1 MALRFLGFFSP
12 KSSVKSMPTQAP
24 EILVRARS
32 LQREG
37 QLEPAAAAYASLLEL
52 DPDHWESLSAIA
64 AIALQRGELE
74 KAVQLYDIVIA
85 RKGDDS
91 EAHYKRANAL
101 NGLGRWDA
109 AVAGYDRSVE
119 LNPEHANA
127 FCNRGAAL
135 ERLGRWDKA
144 LASYDTAIA
153 LNPDDALAYYN
164 RGSVLKELK
173 RLDEALASYE
183 HAIALKP
190 DYAEAYINRGNLLR
204 ESGRDEAAVASY
216 DTAIELNSGYFQ
228 AFHGR
233 GLSLGRC
240 GRLAEALASHE
251 RAIALKGDYAE
262 AHIGRGNMLQKLKQH
277 EAAIESYGR
286 AIELEPFHPEAF
298 EGCAFSLFSIGQIEA
313 AIRCY
318 NRVLVLDPNRKY
330 VRGMRRHAQMHICD
344 WDDFAPDMERLAE
357 GLMSRLPVV
366 EPFPLSALVD
376 SPLLHRLAAEI
387 WVRGEF
393 PPDDAL
399 GRLPER
405 LPGDKIRVGYFSA
418 DFRAHPVSLLT
429 AELFETH
436 DRSRFEITAFAFG
449 PEANDAVRERLRRA
463 FDRFIDVRDHSDIEV
478 ASLARKL
485 GIDIAVDL
493 GGFTVHSRTKIFA
506 LRAAPVQIG
515 YIGYLGT
522 MGAPYMDYVVAD
534 ESIIPADRRQDYAE
548 KIIYLPSYQ
557 VNDSQ
562 RRISERTFTREELGL
577 PPAGFVFSCF
587 NASYK
592 MTPSTFE
599 VWMRILR
606 RVDGSIL
613 FLYADNQ
620 VARRNLASQA
630 ERHGVD
636 ASRLVFGE
644 RIPVEHYL
652 ARLRSM
658 DIFLDTLPYNGG
670 TTASDA
676 LWAGLPV
683 LTCLGQAFASRYAA
697 SLLRAIGLPELIA
710 ASPAQYE
717 EMAVS
722 LASDPAQLSLIRG
735 KLARNRLTAPLF
747 DTARFT
753 RSLEYAYTQVYE
765 RACANLPPE
774 HVFPQS
780 GRDIEAATNA
790 E

>member
-1 MALRFLGFFSP
+1 VS
-12 KSSVKSMPTQAP
+12 AP
-24 EILVRARS
+24 
-32 LQREG
+32 
-37 QLEPAAAAYASLLEL
+37 
-52 DPDHWESLSAIA
+52 
-64 AIALQRGELE
+64 
-74 KAVQLYDIVIA
+74 
-85 RKGDDS
+85 KGDDS

-109 AVAGYDRSVE
+109 AIAGYDQAVE
-119 LNPEHANA
+119 LNPGHANA

-135 ERLGRWDKA
+135 ERLGRWAEA
-144 LASYDTAIA
+144 LASYDTAVA
-153 LNPDDALAYYN
+153 LNSDDALAYYN

-173 RLDEALASYE
+173 RFDEALVSYE
-183 HAIALKP
+183 HAIARKP

-204 ESGRDEAAVASY
+204 ESGQDEAAVASY
-216 DTAIELNSGYFQ
+216 EKAIEFNSSYSQ
-228 AFHGR
+228 AFHGL
-233 GLSLGRC
+233 GLSLSRC
-240 GRLAEALASHE
+240 GRFAEALASHE
-251 RAIALKGDYAE
+251 RSIALKGDYAD
-262 AHIGRGNMLQKLKQH
+262 AHIGRGNMLQKLRRH
-277 EAAIESYGR
+277 EAAIESYGN
-286 AIELEPFHPEAF
+286 AIELQPFDPEAF
-298 EGCAFSLFSIGQIEA
+298 EGCAFCLFSIGQIED

-318 NRVLVLDPNRKY
+318 NRVLVLDSNRRY
-330 VRGMRRHAQMHICD
+330 VPGMRRHAQMHICD

-357 GLMSRLPVV
+357 GLISRLPVV
-366 EPFPLSALVD
+366 APFPLLALVD
-376 SPLLHRLAAEI
+376 APLLHRLAAEI
-387 WVRGEF
+387 WVREEC
-393 PPDDAL
+393 PPNDAI
-399 GRLPER
+399 GRLPDR

-449 PEANDAVRERLRRA
+449 PETDDAVRARLRRA
-463 FDRFIDVRDHSDIEV
+463 FDRFVDVRDHSDIDV

-493 GGFTVHSRTKIFA
+493 GGFTVHGRTKIFA

-522 MGAPYMDYVVAD
+522 MGAPYIDYVVAD

-562 RRISERTFTREELGL
+562 RRISERKFTREELGL
-577 PPAGFVFSCF
+577 PPVGFVFSCF

-592 MTPSTFE
+592 ITPCTFE

-620 VARRNLASQA
+620 VAQRNLAKHA

-636 ASRLVFGE
+636 AGRLIFGE
-644 RIPVEHYL
+644 RIPVEYYL

-658 DIFLDTLPYNGG
+658 DLFLDTLPYNGG

-683 LTCLGQAFASRYAA
+683 LTGLGQAFAGRYAA
-697 SLLRAIGLPELIA
+697 SLLRAIDLPELIA

-722 LASDPAQLSLIRG
+722 LASNPAHLTLIRR

-747 DTARFT
+747 DTAQFT
-753 RSLEYAYTQVYE
+753 RNLEYAYTQVFE
-765 RACANLPPE
+765 RVRANLPPE
-774 HVFPQS
+774 NVFPQ
-780 GRDIEAATNA
+780 A
-790 E
+790 

>member
-1 MALRFLGFFSP
+1 MALKILGFFRP
-12 KSSVKSMPTQAP
+12 KSSEKSTLAQAS
-24 EILVRARS
+24 EILMRARS

-37 QLEPAAAAYASLLEL
+37 QLEPAAAAYAALLKL

-64 AIALQRGELE
+64 SIALQRGELE
-74 KAVQLYDIVIA
+74 KAVELYDTMIA

-101 NGLGRWDA
+101 NGLGRWEA
-109 AVAGYDRSVE
+109 AIAGYDQAVE
-119 LNPEHANA
+119 LDPGHANA

-135 ERLGRWDKA
+135 ERLRRWDNS

-153 LNPDDALAYYN
+153 LNPDDALTYYN

-173 RLDEALASYE
+173 RFDEALVSYE
-183 HAIALKP
+183 QAIGLKP
-190 DYAEAYINRGNLLR
+190 DYAEAFINRGNLLR
-204 ESGRDEAAVASY
+204 ESGQDEAAVASY
-216 DTAIELNSGYFQ
+216 EKAIEFNPGYCQ

-233 GLSLGRC
+233 GLSLGRL
-240 GRLAEALASHE
+240 GRFAEALAGHE
-251 RAIALKGDYAE
+251 RAIALKGEYAE

-277 EAAIESYGR
+277 EAAIESYSR
-286 AIELEPFHPEAF
+286 AIELEPFHSEAF
-298 EGCAFSLFSIGQIEA
+298 EGCAFCLFSTGQIEA

-318 NRVLVLDPNRKY
+318 DRVLVLDPNRKY
-330 VRGMRRHAQMHICD
+330 VLGMRRHAQMHICH
-344 WDDFAPDMERLAE
+344 WDHFAQDMERLAE
-357 GLMSRLPVV
+357 GLSSRLPVV
-366 EPFPLSALVD
+366 APFPLSALVD

-387 WVRGEF
+387 WVREEC
-393 PPDDAL
+393 PPDEAL
-399 GRLPER
+399 GPLPQRLPR
-405 LPGDKIRVGYFSA
+405 DKIRVGYFSA

-449 PEANDAVRERLRRA
+449 PEANDAVRARLQRA
-463 FDRFIDVRDHSDIEV
+463 FDHFVDVRDRSDIEV

-493 GGFTVHSRTKIFA
+493 SGFTVHGRTKIFA

-577 PPAGFVFSCF
+577 PRAGFVFSCF
-587 NASYK
+587 NANYK
-592 MTPSTFE
+592 ITPSTFE

-606 RVDGSIL
+606 RAGDSVL

-620 VARRNLASQA
+620 VARRNLAKQA

-636 ASRLVFGE
+636 DSRLVFGE
-644 RIPVEHYL
+644 RIPVEYYL

-658 DIFLDTLPYNGG
+658 DLFLDTLPYNGG

-683 LTCLGQAFASRYAA
+683 LTCLGQGFASRYAA
-697 SLLRAIGLPELIA
+697 SLLKAIDLPELIA

-722 LASDPAQLSLIRG
+722 LASNPAGLSLIRR

-753 RSLEYAYTQVYE
+753 RSLEYAYTQVHE

-780 GRDIEAATNA
+780 
-790 E
+790 